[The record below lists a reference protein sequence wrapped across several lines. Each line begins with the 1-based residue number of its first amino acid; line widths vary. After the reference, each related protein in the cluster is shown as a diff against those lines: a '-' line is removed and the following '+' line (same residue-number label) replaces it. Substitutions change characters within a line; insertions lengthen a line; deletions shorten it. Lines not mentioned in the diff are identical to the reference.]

1 MSERQV
7 LDELRAK
14 LEQDVVRYKKEKEKM
29 IIKELEDYFQI
40 KIVEVENILYW
51 LNNYMSYIPQVEK
64 TN

>member
-7 LDELRAK
+7 LDELKAK

>member
-51 LNNYMSYIPQVEK
+51 LNNYMSSIPQVEK